1 MMDNAVTEISRDY
14 FTLYGLF
21 VNEADGRQRFVSPIC
36 QIVRI
41 HACACIEVPVVRVT
55 TIVLCGRPKVS
66 VGAKIVE
73 TAIVVARRE
82 RGKTQDDFRH
92 ALDRAHRR

>member
-1 MMDNAVTEISRDY
+1 MPVGHPRGVLD
-14 FTLYGLF
+14 
-21 VNEADGRQRFVSPIC
+21 EANRVLVVLVVV
-36 QIVRI
+36 VRI

-55 TIVLCGRPKVS
+55 TIVLCGRPKFS